1 MDIVGEFSPLKIRG
15 QIQVIFGPMF
25 SGKSTELLRR
35 VRRYQLARH
44 NCLLIKYSRDVR
56 YGGEDVCTHDRSSM
70 AAVPALKLSDVKE
83 RAYQAAVV
91 GIDEGQFFP
100 EITLFCEELANA
112 GKTVIVAALD
122 GTFERKAFGS
132 VLSLIPLAE
141 SVVKLSAVCM
151 LCYRPAAFTQR
162 LGCETQVE
170 VIGGADKY
178 QSLCRVC
185 YLDRSTNKENQSN
198 LNIKLSSSG
207 AFQGAHQHHVQA
219 AV

>member
-1 MDIVGEFSPLKIRG
+1 EKYINMDIVGEFSPLKIRG

-44 NCLLIKYSRDVR
+44 DCLLIKYSHDVR
-56 YGGEDVCTHDRSSM
+56 YGGDGICTHDR
-70 AAVPALKLSDVKE
+70 E
-83 RAYQAAVV
+83 RASQAAVI

-100 EITLFCEELANA
+100 DVTAFCEELANA

-141 SVVKLSAVCM
+141 SVVKLNAVCM
-151 LCYRPAAFTQR
+151 LCYRPAAYTHR
-162 LGCETQVE
+162 LGCETQLE
-170 VIGGADKY
+170 VIGGVDKY

-185 YLDRSTNKENQSN
+185 YLDCTINKENQSN
-198 LNIKLSSSG
+198 LNMKVPSTRALKVHPLIDATCRQL
-207 AFQGAHQHHVQA
+207 FN
-219 AV
+219 